1 MERSIAQLKHRLRQM
16 KRLEIKIRFKG
27 SPVPP
32 GRTLVWDEFFSTRAE
47 QDPRVKYPL
56 DLLLQMGR
64 DERKEV
70 FGEYFY
76 RVYFQNFR
84 EHGLTPADVYD
95 PALLSLLGLP
105 PHAGFQEIKQ
115 RFRELAK
122 KYHPDLGGDSAQFI
136 NLVEIYERLTE
147 G

>member
-1 MERSIAQLKHRLRQM
+1 MERSIAQLKRKLRQM
-16 KRLEIKIRFKG
+16 KRLEIKIRFRG
-27 SPVPP
+27 SPVPV
-32 GRTLVWDEFFSTRAE
+32 GRTLVWDEFFSTKAE
-47 QDPRVKYPL
+47 QDPGVRYPL
-56 DLLLQMGR
+56 GLLLQMGR
-64 DERKEV
+64 EERVEV

-76 RVYFQNFR
+76 RVYFQYSR

-105 PHAGFQEIKQ
+105 PYAGFQDIKQ

-122 KYHPDLGGDSAQFI
+122 RYHPDLGGDSAQFI
-136 NLVEIYERLTE
+136 ELVETYERLT

>member
-1 MERSIAQLKHRLRQM
+1 MERSIARLKHKLRQL
-16 KRLEIKIRFKG
+16 KRLEIKIRFRG

-32 GRTLVWDEFFSTRAE
+32 GRTLVWDEFFSTKAE
-47 QDPRVKYPL
+47 QDPGVKYPL

-64 DERKEV
+64 EERKEV

-76 RVYFQNFR
+76 RVYFQYCG
-84 EHGLTPADVYD
+84 EHGLTLADVYD
-95 PALLSLLGLP
+95 PGLLSLLGLP
-105 PHAGFQEIKQ
+105 PTAGLQEIKK

-136 NLVEIYERLTE
+136 ELVEIYERLME

>member
-1 MERSIAQLKHRLRQM
+1 MERSIAQLKRKLRQL
-16 KRLEIKIRFKG
+16 KRLEIKIRFRG
-27 SPVPP
+27 ASVPQ
-32 GRTLVWDEFFSTRAE
+32 GRTLVWDEFFSTKAV
-47 QDPRVKYPL
+47 QDPGARYPL
-56 DLLLQMGR
+56 HLLLQMGR
-64 DERKEV
+64 EERKEV

-76 RVYFQNFR
+76 RVYFRYFR

-105 PHAGFQEIKQ
+105 PHAGLRDIKK

-122 KYHPDLGGDSAQFI
+122 RYHPDLGGDSAQFI
-136 NLVEIYERLTE
+136 ALVETYERLTE